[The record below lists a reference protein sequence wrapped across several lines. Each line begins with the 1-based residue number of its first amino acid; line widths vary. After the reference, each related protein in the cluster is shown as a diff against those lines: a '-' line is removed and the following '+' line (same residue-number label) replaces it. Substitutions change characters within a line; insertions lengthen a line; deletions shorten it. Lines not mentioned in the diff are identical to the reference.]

1 MCSDF
6 TKKKKE
12 REKIG
17 HFFLKYIIVYINS
30 ACVSIFQS
38 NLIKN
43 NSKYEYFVKHT

>member
-6 TKKKKE
+6 TKKKKKK
-12 REKIG
+12 RENWS
-17 HFFLKYIIVYINS
+17 FFLEYIIVYINS

>member
-6 TKKKKE
+6 TKKKKK
-12 REKIG
+12 RENLS
-17 HFFLKYIIVYINS
+17 FFLKYIIVYINS